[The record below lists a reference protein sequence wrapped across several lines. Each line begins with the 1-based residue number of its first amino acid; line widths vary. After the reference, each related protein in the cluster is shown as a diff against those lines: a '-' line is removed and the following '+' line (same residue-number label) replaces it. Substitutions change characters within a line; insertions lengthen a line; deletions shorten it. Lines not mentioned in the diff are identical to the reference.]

1 MKGVLLDDKTVTRDI
16 YLLVLVKM
24 WTVAADR
31 LLAWREGRVQTIYG
45 GTTETMK
52 EIVGKSLELGSR

>member
-16 YLLVLVKM
+16 YPLVLVKM

-31 LLAWREGRVQTIYG
+31 LLAWRDGRVQTIYV
-45 GTTETMK
+45 GTTEIMK
-52 EIVGKSLELGSR
+52 EIGGKSLGLGSR

>member
-31 LLAWREGRVQTIYG
+31 LLAWRDGRVQTIYG
-45 GTTETMK
+45 GTTEIMK
-52 EIVGKSLELGSR
+52 EIVGKSLGLGSR

>member
-31 LLAWREGRVQTIYG
+31 LLAWRGGRVQTIYG
-45 GTTETMK
+45 GTTEIMK
-52 EIVGKSLELGSR
+52 EIVGKYLGLGRR

>member
-31 LLAWREGRVQTIYG
+31 LLVWREGRVQTIYG
-45 GTTETMK
+45 GTAEIIK
-52 EIVGKSLELGSR
+52 EIVGKSLGLGSR